1 MRGRGGSRGNEE
13 GEGGKGHG
21 SPSERHLEFGGRK
34 STRGRMRESDRE
46 ERERCFKVERNSK
59 KKRGGMKE
67 QGAAEKSFKVPE
79 RKLNLQIFCR
89 H

>member
-34 STRGRMRESDRE
+34 SARGRMRESDRE
-46 ERERCFKVERNSK
+46 EQERCFKVERNSK
-59 KKRGGMKE
+59 KKRGGE
-67 QGAAEKSFKVPE
+67 A
-79 RKLNLQIFCR
+79 
-89 H
+89 